1 MWLYFEG
8 ELWNFSHYTKIFV
21 LEKRLMLVGITEEHN
36 TFIPYDDTELAEVA
50 LEYLTQKLTANQ
62 NEQC

>member
-8 ELWNFSHYTKIFV
+8 ELWNFSHYVKIFV
-21 LEKRLMLVGITEEHN
+21 LEKRLMLVGITEEHD

-50 LEYLTQKLTANQ
+50 LEYLKQKLISIKY
-62 NEQC
+62 EQC